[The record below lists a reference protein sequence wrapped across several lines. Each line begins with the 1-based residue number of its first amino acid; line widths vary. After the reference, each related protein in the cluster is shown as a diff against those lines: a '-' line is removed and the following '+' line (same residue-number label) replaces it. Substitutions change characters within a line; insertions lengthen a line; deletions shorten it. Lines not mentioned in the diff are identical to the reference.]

1 MSERII
7 TRAEAEALGLKH
19 YFDGTTCSRCDQI
32 DKRSTAD
39 GRCMECARRRAR
51 AHREADPERSRAQ
64 CAAYR
69 AKDAEKKKAA
79 RRAYALANADKIAEQ
94 GRELRTAKAE
104 HEKARHIAYYAKHLE
119 KCRKTHAAYR
129 AAYPEKVREKH
140 AAYGAAYPEKRAAH
154 CRNRRAR
161 ARMAEGSHTAEDIQR
176 IYAFQNGKCAICKVK
191 VGKKYH
197 VDHIKALTKGGSNWP
212 ATLQILCGPCNA
224 RKHNH
229 DPIEHMQSLGFL
241 L

>member
-1 MSERII
+1 MAECII
-7 TRAEAEALGLKH
+7 TRAEAKVQGLKY
-19 YFDGTTCSRCDQI
+19 YFDGEPCSRCNQI
-32 DKRSTAD
+32 DKRWTAD
-39 GRCMECARRRAR
+39 GRCMECARRRSRSNPERRR
-51 AHREADPERSRAQ
+51 AH

-94 GRELRTAKAE
+94 GRKLRDAKPE
-104 HEKARHIAYYAKHLE
+104 HEKARHIAYYAKHQE
-119 KCRKTHAAYR
+119 KVRETCAAYR
-129 AAYPEKVREKH
+129 AAYPEKK
-140 AAYGAAYPEKRAAH
+140 AAH

-176 IYAFQNGKCAICKVK
+176 IYTVQNGKCACCKKK
-191 VGKKYH
+191 VGMKYH
-197 VDHIKALTKGGSNWP
+197 VDHIIALSKGGSNWP
-212 ATLQILCGPCNA
+212 ANLQILCPPCNT